1 MTCRQVVQL
10 LNEYLEG
17 TLPEAERRRVDE
29 HLAGCDACTAFVGQ
43 LRASRR
49 VVARLAE
56 DEIPAAVKQE
66 LLAAFRSWRPAGPG

>member
-10 LNEYLEG
+10 LNDYLEG
-17 TLPEAERRRVDE
+17 TLPAAEQRRVEE

-49 VVARLAE
+49 IVARLAE
-56 DEIPAAVKQE
+56 SEIPEAIKQD
-66 LLAAFRSWRPAGPG
+66 LLTAFRNWRPAGPR